1 MKRRI
6 QDPMANVDMPA
17 GSTGQPAPDAS
28 PNTARANTARPNTAP
43 PSTARPG
50 RVRAVRPVGT
60 RTVLAEVSGTQD
72 VLALQAAL
80 LDAPLPGQQDVL
92 AAAETVMVRAE
103 SPAAARRIGQA
114 LLELDLTAPAEQ
126 AGGLVVIDTVYDGED
141 LAEVGQLTGLGADGV
156 IAAHTGQ
163 VWTIAFAGFAP
174 GFGYMVG
181 ENQALEVPRRSSPRT
196 AVPAGSVALAGNY
209 SAVYPRQSPGGWQLI
224 GRTGAKM
231 WDLDR
236 PEPALASPG
245 HRVQFRAVRDV
256 VQMVTEPSDEATKDS
271 QQTDSQQALPATT
284 SGLRVLSPGIHS
296 LIQDL
301 GRQGHSALGVS
312 AAGALDRASL
322 RRANRLVGNAP
333 SAAAIE
339 TVSGGL
345 RVQAVGDQ
353 VLAVA
358 GAPSALTV
366 STPSASPDAPET
378 GETQNGETQNRQ
390 RTVPVAAPFALLDGE
405 ILTIGVPDAG
415 FRSYVAV
422 RGGVDAPPV
431 LGSRST
437 DTMSGIGPKPL
448 AAGQL
453 LPTGDAAESGVVGSP
468 EIQPDYPSG
477 GVTVLDIVP
486 GPRADWFDQAALDSL
501 CSQDWTVKP
510 ESNRVGMR
518 LQGTPLQRSR
528 TGELPSEGTV
538 AGAIQMPPEG
548 LPVLFL
554 ADHPITGGYPVIGVV
569 VDHQLD
575 LAAQVPIG
583 GSIRFRI
590 APESAAPASSPE
602 QTSPEQTPERKA
614 SN

>member
-1 MKRRI
+1 
-6 QDPMANVDMPA
+6 MANNNVDMPSA
-17 GSTGQPAPDAS
+17 SSGKPAPDI
-28 PNTARANTARPNTAP
+28 RPNTTRPTTAAPTTAP
-43 PSTARPG
+43 PNTPRPDAARPG

-92 AAAETVMVRAE
+92 AAAETVMIRAE

-114 LLELDLTAPAEQ
+114 LLELDLTAPAER

-163 VWTIAFAGFAP
+163 VWTVAFAGFAP

-209 SAVYPRQSPGGWQLI
+209 SAVYPRKSPGGWQLI

-256 VQMVTEPSDEATKDS
+256 VQLAGQDTR
-271 QQTDSQQALPATT
+271 QTDSQQQPPATT
-284 SGLRVLSPGIHS
+284 SGLRVLAPGIHS

-358 GAPSALTV
+358 GAPSILTV
-366 STPSASPDAPET
+366 VTPSASPDAADT
-378 GETQNGETQNRQ
+378 GEIQNGDSQNRQ

-415 FRSYVAV
+415 FRSYIAI

-453 LPTGDAAESGVVGSP
+453 LPSGGAAESGVVGSP
-468 EIQPDYPSG
+468 EIQPDYPHG

-486 GPRADWFDQAALDSL
+486 GPRADWFDQAAIDSL

-590 APESAAPASSPE
+590 APESAAATAGPSEEA
-602 QTSPEQTPERKA
+602 PEREA

>member
-1 MKRRI
+1 MAITKRET
-6 QDPMANVDMPA
+6 PVASLA
-17 GSTGQPAPDAS
+17 QPANA
-28 PNTARANTARPNTAP
+28 
-43 PSTARPG
+43 ARPG
-50 RVRAVRPVGT
+50 RVRSVRPVGT
-60 RTVLAEVSGTQD
+60 RTVLAELSGLQD

-80 LDAPLPGQQDVL
+80 FEAPLPGQQDVL

-103 SPAAARRIGQA
+103 SPAAARRIGRT
-114 LLELDLTAPAEQ
+114 LLELDLAAPTPQ
-126 AGGLVVIDTVYDGED
+126 DSGLVVIDTVYDGED
-141 LAEVGQLTGLGADGV
+141 LAEVGQLTGLGVEGV
-156 IAAHTGQ
+156 IAAHCGQ
-163 VWTIAFAGFAP
+163 TWTVAFAGFAP

-209 SAVYPRQSPGGWQLI
+209 SAVYPRRSPGGWQLI
-224 GRTGAKM
+224 GRTGARM

-245 HRVQFRAVRDV
+245 HRVRFRAVRDV
-256 VQMVTEPSDEATKDS
+256 VQMAPEPSASAAPEAE
-271 QQTDSQQALPATT
+271 QPVVEAG

-296 LIQDL
+296 LIEDL

-345 RVQAVGDQ
+345 KVQAVGDQ

-358 GAPSALTV
+358 GAPSALSV
-366 STPSASPDAPET
+366 VTPSDNGS
-378 GETQNGETQNRQ
+378 GETERQ
-390 RTVPVAAPFALLDGE
+390 RTVPVASPFALLDGE
-405 ILTIGVPDAG
+405 ILTIGVPEAG
-415 FRSYVAV
+415 FRSYLAI
-422 RGGVDAPPV
+422 RGGVAADPV

-437 DTMSGIGPKPL
+437 DTMSGIGPAPL

-453 LPTGDAAESGVVGSP
+453 LPAGGEAESGVVGSP
-468 EIQPDYPSG
+468 ELQPDYPHD

-486 GPRADWFDQAALDSL
+486 GPRADWFDQASLDSL
-501 CSQDWTVKP
+501 CGQDWTVKP

-528 TGELPSEGTV
+528 TSELPSEGTV

-590 APESAAPASSPE
+590 SPEYTTPNPGANEAPAGEPAGSP
-602 QTSPEQTPERKA
+602 RKG